1 MSLPEDPREFN
12 SPDRETLSD
21 LDVGSLGLAVLTL
34 TRELWVL
41 TDRIHVMEAVL
52 AENNL
57 DIREDI
63 QRYQPDEKMTSE
75 LRQQSAALTERI
87 LSALSKD

>member
-1 MSLPEDPREFN
+1 MSLPKNPTDFN
-12 SPDRETLSD
+12 TPDRETLSD

-34 TRELWVL
+34 TREIWVL
-41 TDRIHVMEAVL
+41 TDRMRVMEAVL

-63 QRYQPDEKMTSE
+63 KRYQPDENMTKE
-75 LRQQSAALTERI
+75 LRKESAALSERI
-87 LSALSKD
+87 LKALSKE

>member
-1 MSLPEDPREFN
+1 MSLPEDPRDFN
-12 SPDRETLSD
+12 TPDRETLSD

-41 TDRIHVMEAVL
+41 TDRMHVMEAVL

>member
-1 MSLPEDPREFN
+1 MSLPEDPRHFN
-12 SPDRETLSD
+12 TPDRETLSD

-41 TDRIHVMEAVL
+41 TDRMHVMEAVL

>member
-1 MSLPEDPREFN
+1 MSLPENPRDFN
-12 SPDRETLSD
+12 TPDRETLSD

-41 TDRIHVMEAVL
+41 TDRMHVMEAVL

>member
-12 SPDRETLSD
+12 SPDRDTLSD

-41 TDRIHVMEAVL
+41 TDRMHVMEAVL

-87 LSALSKD
+87 LGALSKD